1 MAGKSR
7 FACYS
12 VVCLT
17 LWFQRGY
24 SIAALLAVVY
34 FARFSGMLEPPCPGG
49 AFQSLFGS
57 SLNDGAVFCVF
68 AFAMLILIL
77 LDGLSLPHGLAVT
90 SRLFGLGIVTLF
102 CASVYYASDGRGM
115 LTLPLLL
122 LLIKAWLPVVWGI
135 VEPWWL
141 LGDPVPTAPPAPPAR
156 KQTVRWVMPVDV
168 PTPGRLPAPLVMTE
182 APPEPAEVSAH
193 KKRF

>member
-1 MAGKSR
+1 MPDTP
-7 FACYS
+7 
-12 VVCLT
+12 V
-17 LWFQRGY
+17 QRGY

-90 SRLFGLGIVTLF
+90 SRLSGLGVVTLF

-141 LGDPVPTAPPAPPAR
+141 LGDPAPPNHNSVR

-168 PTPGRLPAPLVMTE
+168 PTPSRLPAPLVMTE
-182 APPEPAEVSAH
+182 AAPEPAEVSAH